1 MVPVTEA
8 LDRGLGREVVPADQV
23 LERALAVANEMITGT
38 APVSVALTRSLLW
51 GALGAS
57 GPEEAH
63 RAESEVLYRRG
74 LSADVQ
80 EGVQAFLD
88 KRAPEFPD
96 RVSGLGAE
104 WSAVDPPTS
113 TQVDP
118 ASTSTPRCD

>member
-8 LDRGLGREVVPADQV
+8 LDRGLVREVVPAEQV
-23 LERALAVANEMITGT
+23 LERALSVANEMVAGT
-38 APVSVALTRSLLW
+38 APVSVALARSLLW

-96 RVSGLGAE
+96 RVSV
-104 WSAVDPPTS
+104 SS
-113 TQVDP
+113 Q
-118 ASTSTPRCD
+118 